1 VSKQFDGSIREIR
14 SVQRKDKTMKK
25 MVLICLMILG
35 LTAGCASTGSEKNDD
50 MKVNPG
56 EIMEHHEEGM

>member
-1 VSKQFDGSIREIR
+1 
-14 SVQRKDKTMKK
+14 MKK

>member
-1 VSKQFDGSIREIR
+1 MQKI
-14 SVQRKDKTMKK
+14 
-25 MVLICLMILG
+25 LIISLMILG
-35 LTAGCASTGSEKNDD
+35 LTVGCASTGSEKNDD